1 MDWSVSNA
9 FSAFSLSLSLSA
21 VELLTS
27 HINIALRVTA
37 TQDEAGVQIN
47 VGAIAGSG
55 EFQLLVTIE
64 GTIEHLAPE
73 AVTIPPATTTDVTTE
88 IECLW
93 ADECTYRYDGEEV
106 RGSGTRF
113 ELRLH
118 GVAGLTYTFLTELL
132 AAADGSAPVGTH
144 FSVSIYHQ
152 DAVGGG
158 DGAEPIHDAEFA
170 LGTWTTAGQTYASL
184 HHCTDDP
191 DHPGNINRVP
201 CGGDENDIGDFRT
214 HPSGSFET
222 LHEFQWPCAAT
233 GHYFIEIT
241 ANCDVP
247 FFADTSRCSQQA
259 DGEWQCQD
267 PQDSQCSSRTRV
279 QIDVQ
284 DQSTTVI
291 EQTTMTID
299 DLGVLIPGSET
310 QAEFASMFSIA
321 QHPAIAYVAEIVPV
335 GLGDCTTHP
344 CQHGG
349 ICDDMP
355 LSTVDGQPDRKT
367 YRCRCSPSWTGANCD
382 VTIEEEAQMASMFDM
397 NHPIAPGGGGHR
409 RAQGAEPEP
418 EPEPVYAAVTLHARG
433 QTAALATDHLAKAR
447 EKYNDRHGVYGPGAD
462 TSDGIPLGQPPAPA
476 PIGPQFAVESG
487 PCEVSSAGRCVGR
500 SDYANNEACTIISLS
515 ATTLA
520 DCPRFDTEAGY
531 DFLTIDGQRY
541 EGTQCPT
548 GLQISS
554 SSTISW
560 ASDGS
565 VTRGGWEICAEGDDP
580 CGGGRRALLAAEES
594 SSSKEQEISAMLD
607 KIKHLEQT
615 VADLQLALKTATA

>member
-1 MDWSVSNA
+1 M
-9 FSAFSLSLSLSA
+9 
-21 VELLTS
+21 
-27 HINIALRVTA
+27 
-37 TQDEAGVQIN
+37 QIN
-47 VGAIAGSG
+47 VESLGGSG

-73 AVTIPPATTTDVTTE
+73 AVTIPPATTTDVTAE

-132 AAADGSAPVGTH
+132 AAADGSAPVGTQ
-144 FSVSIYHQ
+144 FSFRIYHQ

-158 DGAEPIHDAEFA
+158 DGTEPIHDAEFA
-170 LGTWTTAGQTYASL
+170 LGTWTTAGLTYAAL

-191 DHPGNINRVP
+191 EHPGSLNRVP
-201 CGGDENDIGDFRT
+201 CGGDENDVGDFRT
-214 HPSGSFET
+214 HPSGSFDT
-222 LHEFQWPCAAT
+222 SHEFQWPCAAT
-233 GHYFIEIT
+233 GNYFIEIT

-247 FFADTSRCSQQA
+247 VFADTSRCLLQA
-259 DGEWQCQD
+259 DGEWHCNN
-267 PQDSQCSSRTRV
+267 PRDSQCSSRTRV

-291 EQTTMTID
+291 EQATMTINNP
-299 DLGVLIPGSET
+299 GVLIPGSES
-310 QAEFASMFSIA
+310 QAEFASMFSVA

-335 GLGDCTTHP
+335 GLGDCAVHP
-344 CQHGG
+344 CRNAG

-355 LSTVDGQPDRKT
+355 LSTVDGQPNTKT
-367 YRCRCSPSWTGANCD
+367 YRCRCPPSWTGLNCD
-382 VTIEEEAQMASMFDM
+382 VTVEEEAQLATMFDTH
-397 NHPIAPGGGGHR
+397 HPATVAPPSGGGHR

-418 EPEPVYAAVTLHARG
+418 EPGPVYAAVTLHARG
-433 QTAALATDHLAKAR
+433 QTAALATDHLAKVR
-447 EKYNDRHGVYGPGAD
+447 ERYTNGPGGT
-462 TSDGIPLGQPPAPA
+462 TSNGIIFGQDPGSA
-476 PIGPQFAVESG
+476 PIGPQFAVQSG
-487 PCEVSSAGRCVGR
+487 PCTVSDAGRCVGR
-500 SDYANNEACTIISLS
+500 SNYANNEACTIVSLS
-515 ATTLA
+515 STTLA

-541 EGTQCPT
+541 EGTQCPE

-554 SSTISW
+554 SSSISW

-565 VTRGGWEICAEGDDP
+565 VTRGGWEICAMVNDP
-580 CGGGRRALLAAEES
+580 CSDGCDGGRRALAEKI
-594 SSSKEQEISAMLD
+594 SKEEAHAHSMLLD
-607 KIKHLEQT
+607 KINRLEKT
-615 VADLQLALKTATA
+615 VADLHVALELATNGGPY